1 MATEITKEYNNE
13 YHVNTVKET
22 LDYLHTI
29 RLNSPYESSQ
39 LDGMIHDL
47 TKVVRLIKGLNPKEM
62 SDYERSQLP
71 DDDDRKINL

>member
-1 MATEITKEYNNE
+1 
-13 YHVNTVKET
+13 
-22 LDYLHTI
+22 
-29 RLNSPYESSQ
+29 
-39 LDGMIHDL
+39 MIHDL